1 MASSRTERLS
11 PHYLLHCNETRRN
24 LARKRLV
31 KVSLP
36 RAVTQP
42 EVRCSSRSRC
52 CRDRWRAL
60 SPRTPDRAL
69 RGSTACR
76 CGSPI
81 FDSYSSRRRVAPL
94 LSMPSAR
101 SCHRHLLP
109 RHSWGRHHPVQVGR
123 NRRRRPQMPR
133 RQERTAPN
141 LSGRLDR
148 LNANTVCSGRSYASA
163 GSVAAL
169 RRKTKTS

>member
-1 MASSRTERLS
+1 MASSKNGDVI

-60 SPRTPDRAL
+60 SPRTPD
-69 RGSTACR
+69 
-76 CGSPI
+76 
-81 FDSYSSRRRVAPL
+81 
-94 LSMPSAR
+94 AR
-101 SCHRHLLP
+101 SVAVP
-109 RHSWGRHHPVQVGR
+109 PAVV
-123 NRRRRPQMPR
+123 
-133 RQERTAPN
+133 EV
-141 LSGRLDR
+141 LSSIFIPL
-148 LNANTVCSGRSYASA
+148 AEE
-163 GSVAAL
+163 
-169 RRKTKTS
+169 